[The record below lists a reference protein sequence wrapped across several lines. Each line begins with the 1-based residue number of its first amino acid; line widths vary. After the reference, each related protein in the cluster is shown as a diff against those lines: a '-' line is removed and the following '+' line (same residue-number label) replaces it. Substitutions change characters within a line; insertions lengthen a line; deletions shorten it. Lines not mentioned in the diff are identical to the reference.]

1 MADKN
6 YKQESWNLGDLFDG
20 FDSPDMAKALEQIE
34 EEVSEFESFRSQLSD
49 TLNGETFMSI
59 IWAYEKLDRLLSR
72 LYGYASLRFSAD
84 TQDQRAQT
92 NLAKIRQVAAD
103 VDNRSLFFKLW
114 WKRVDDNFA
123 QELTEGAGDFR
134 YWLQALRKERPYTL
148 SEAEERVINLKDV
161 NGSQALI
168 TVLSTIT
175 DRYIYNLEVD
185 GQDLELNREELR
197 SYFYHVDPAI
207 RQAAYQEHFR
217 LYEQDKSVIG
227 QIYQYRV
234 MDWHSEQVQLRN
246 FESPIDVR
254 NLSNDIPSDVIE
266 TLLEVCRL
274 NAPLFQRY
282 YRLKAKW
289 LGMERLRRYDINAP
303 VIEADRQY
311 SFKEAVDLVLS
322 SFYQFDPAVAEQ
334 AELVFTEGHI
344 DSEVRKGKRAGAFC
358 STLTPDLTPW
368 VLQSFRGRPEDVST
382 MAHELG
388 HAVHSLLANHH
399 SALSQHA
406 SLPLAETAS
415 TFGEMIVLDRLLS
428 DSSDPQLKVDLLFR
442 NMDRNYSAIMR
453 QAFFAIFERDAHA
466 RFREGATIDEISALY
481 GANLSEQFG
490 ESVEIGDEFHLEWL
504 TIPHFFRYPFYVY
517 AYTFGQLLVL
527 ALYQQY
533 LADAEDFKPRYL
545 AILASGGSDAPLDI
559 LDRVGIDVRA
569 AGFWQGGFDV
579 LAATVEELEGIKMGA
594 IGT

>member
-1 MADKN
+1 MADSN
-6 YKQESWNLGDLFDG
+6 YKQDSWNLGDLFDG
-20 FDSPDMAKALEQIE
+20 FDSPDIAKALEQIE
-34 EEVSEFESFRSQLSD
+34 ERVSEFESFRTQLSE
-49 TLNGETFMSI
+49 TLSSETFISI
-59 IWAYEKLDRLLSR
+59 IWAYENLDRLLSR
-72 LYGYASLRFSAD
+72 LYGYASLRFAAD
-84 TQDQRAQT
+84 TQDQQAQT
-92 NLAKIRQVAAD
+92 NLAKFRQVAAD
-103 VDNRSLFFKLW
+103 IENRTLFFKLW

-123 QELTEGAGDFR
+123 KELSKEAGDFT
-134 YWLQALRKERPYTL
+134 YWLNALRKERPYTL

-168 TVLSTIT
+168 TILTTIT

-185 GQDLELNREELR
+185 GQGLELNREELR
-197 SYFYHVDPAI
+197 SYFYHADPAI

-217 LYEQDKSVIG
+217 PYEGDKNVIG

-234 MDWHSEQVQLRN
+234 MDWHSEQVQLRHYD
-246 FESPIDVR
+246 SPIAVR
-254 NLSNDIPSDVIE
+254 NLSNDIPGDVIE
-266 TLLEVCRL
+266 TLLEICRL
-274 NAPLFQRY
+274 NAPVFQRY

-289 LGMERLRRYDINAP
+289 LGMERLRRYDIYAP
-303 VIEADRQY
+303 VIEAERQY

-334 AELVFTEGHI
+334 AELVFAEGHI

-358 STLTPDLTPW
+358 STLSPDLTPW

-388 HAVHSLLANHH
+388 HAVHSLLAKHH

-415 TFGEMIVLDRLLS
+415 TFGEMIVLDRLLA
-428 DSSDPQLKVDLLFR
+428 DKADPQLRVDLLFR
-442 NMDRNYSAIMR
+442 SMDRNYSGIMR
-453 QAFFAIFERDAHA
+453 QAFFAIFERDAH
-466 RFREGATIDEISALY
+466 RHFKEGATIDEISALY
-481 GANLSEQFG
+481 GENLAEQFG

-504 TIPHFFRYPFYVY
+504 TIPHFFHYPFYVY

-533 LADAEDFKPRYL
+533 LSDPEDFKPRYL
-545 AILASGGSDAPLDI
+545 AILAAGRSAAPLDI
-559 LDRVGIDVRA
+559 LDRAGIDVRA
-569 AGFWQGGFDV
+569 AGFWQGGFD
-579 LAATVEELEGIKMGA
+579 LLTATVEELEGIEIA
-594 IGT
+594 R